1 MYHVTEKLYIVSW
14 IVEIPISFL
23 KNHGISTSDI
33 EKGGGRVVLGIS
45 ENGEL
50 KLQKPL
56 FTIINI
62 IWSL

>member
-1 MYHVTEKLYIVSW
+1 MNSRNTH
-14 IVEIPISFL
+14 FL

-62 IWSL
+62 I